1 MRFVHILT
9 LSAAVVTALAL
20 LPQASNCADADTV
33 FAIKAEGGRFTPPQ
47 LEVVPNQPFKVRV
60 TSAEKTPIEF
70 ESFEL
75 RRERVVKPGETIT
88 VNMPA
93 LSPGTYKFFDD
104 FHRDTPEG
112 AIVVK

>member
-1 MRFVHILT
+1 MRFVHLVTFSAVLLAVCALT
-9 LSAAVVTALAL
+9 AQTECSDSPIFT
-20 LPQASNCADADTV
+20 
-33 FAIKAEGGRFTPPQ
+33 IRAEAGHFTPSQ
-47 LEVVPNQPFKVRV
+47 LEVAANQPFTVRV

-75 RRERVVKPGETIT
+75 RRERVVRPGETIS
-88 VNMPA
+88 VNMPP
-93 LSPGTYKFFDD
+93 LGPGTYKFFDD